1 MLKKAA
7 IIVLAAALAT
17 GCSKTKTPTA
27 PPAMGPDPSGTLT
40 EAATSVSRSLVELAQ
55 IEQAAHPLTPIEAE
69 PNPNSYGMGA
79 TASVDW
85 SGPIE
90 PLITH
95 LAQITSYKIRVT
107 GNAPAIPVLVTVYA
121 KNVPV
126 ADILRDAAYQCGK
139 RAQVIVFPE
148 TKTLELRY
156 ALT

>member
-1 MLKKAA
+1 MLKK
-7 IIVLAAALAT
+7 IVILVFVTTILV
-17 GCSKTKTPTA
+17 GCSRSK
-27 PPAMGPDPSGTLT
+27 PPKAMP
-40 EAATSVSRSLVELAQ
+40 EAATNAALGEAASSVSRSLVELAQ
-55 IEQAAHPLTPIEAE
+55 IEQAANPLAPVQAE

-90 PLITH
+90 PLVAH
-95 LAQITSYKIRVT
+95 LADITGYKLRVT
-107 GNAPAIPVLVTVYA
+107 GAAPAIPVLITVYA

-139 RAQVIVFPE
+139 RAQVIIYPE